1 MSKFSLLQNNSNQYN
16 RTSTSNV
23 HEVSE
28 EIAQLQG
35 EVERLDLL
43 TEAMWKLMK
52 EKGLTIVPLSLY
64 INEDGR
70 AKIEIALARGKK
82 LYDKRDDIAK
92 KDAAR
97 RMQRERRR

>member
-1 MSKFSLLQNNSNQYN
+1 
-16 RTSTSNV
+16 
-23 HEVSE
+23 
-28 EIAQLQG
+28 
-35 EVERLDLL
+35 
-43 TEAMWKLMK
+43 MK

>member
-43 TEAMWKLMK
+43 TEAMWKLK
-52 EKGLTIVPLSLY
+52 CDKFGPLIVSIDSYGNNLIENNKIDFNTKREKALEDLKGKLSY
-64 INEDGR
+64 ME
-70 AKIEIALARGKK
+70 
-82 LYDKRDDIAK
+82 
-92 KDAAR
+92 
-97 RMQRERRR
+97 